1 MEPAEA
7 PSLMLQAEKAL
18 QQPIKPHLFSHC
30 PTMDLV
36 AVVGQDDNLDVY
48 RLNGQRAFG
57 LKRRM
62 GSAVESI
69 CWKFNGQHLA
79 VAWDDG
85 TIDIVS
91 SETGKTVKQV
101 HREASLAPS
110 EDEIMA
116 PKVSC
121 LGWGV
126 NFIDVDSVKGR
137 TSSTRVTRNG
147 SVALSDDVFDTTDE
161 WAERQDEVTLDDF
174 LERQPDLQKL
184 GIATDLPDQIALID
198 VQDVLPKF
206 PVIPAPPATPM
217 QMMSKSSSSDA
228 FSSQQSIDAIF
239 HSQHLRDHNSVDVL
253 LVGSEDGSLSPTL
266 YDSLEIGGMRLPG
279 NWSLSNTRPLLTA
292 SHPYSCSH
300 LSLMEVK
307 DEQSQ
312 NVRLALIPL
321 TLRFIPTTGIYL
333 HLIASK
339 TAQLQSLLMYL
350 RASLRTIIAY
360 FHHARDL
367 PSRFMMSIDE
377 TLASKGEPN
386 LVQSLYHLAT
396 TGHCPKTI
404 KEWLTDELTEN
415 GHKRWDHAATQ
426 GYTKVLEM
434 THENLLP
441 ALDRCSIVV
450 SMLRGL
456 ASYTGS
462 SSIINVAPQDL
473 TEILDTV
480 RSLRLL
486 GHNILV
492 YAGEERRQFVEF
504 SKWLRH
510 EIDTQAA
517 EPAPQAT
524 EETEKDAGVDFG
536 QLFAYIQRTL
546 KESRLTPFLR
556 RQQDLGDFRLGVLE
570 YEIVKNNLK
579 RHKMG
584 LHIEQGSLCTSS
596 VTQLLQTQCDKLF
609 AQITAWQ
616 AANCSLSCGLFL
628 EAEKPSETSDMRMV
642 YERQEESSNMT
653 TYVAIV
659 PSEAK
664 NQVRIHR
671 IVHADR
677 FEDVE
682 SDVRSMQANTV
693 EFSGATIQDVKFAD
707 DSSLILL
714 LRHDSASYLLFL
726 PYSIYSREFAP
737 TAQFTT
743 TTFAPE
749 TGAHAMPSG
758 SAIPLE
764 KRDSWRLEAVGADD
778 WRGYVKHVFPAGDH
792 FVPLRL
798 EVNGRKDRR
807 IICILGEDLRHYKIF
822 DLDYGAQRDGDGD
835 GDTTID
841 TIMSG

>member
-18 QQPIKPHLFSHC
+18 QQPIYPHLFSYC

-36 AVVGQDDNLDVY
+36 AVVAKDQNIDVY

-57 LKRRM
+57 LKRKM
-62 GSAVESI
+62 GGVVESI

-85 TIDIVS
+85 SIDIVS

-101 HREASLAPS
+101 HREASSASLG
-110 EDEIMA
+110 DETSA
-116 PKVSC
+116 SKVSC

-126 NFIDVDSVKGR
+126 NFIDVDSVKDRTGSAKATSNGHDS
-137 TSSTRVTRNG
+137 TSSNLFG
-147 SVALSDDVFDTTDE
+147 ITDE

-184 GIATDLPDQIALID
+184 GIAPDLPDQIALID
-198 VQDVLPKF
+198 VQDVLPKL
-206 PVIPAPPATPM
+206 PVIPAPPANPM
-217 QMMSKSSSSDA
+217 QMMSRASSSDA

-253 LVGSEDGSLSPTL
+253 LVGCEDGSISPTI
-266 YDSLEIGGMRLPG
+266 YDSLEIGAMRLPG
-279 NWSLSNTRPLLTA
+279 DWSLSNKLPLLTA

-307 DEQSQ
+307 GKQPQ
-312 NVRLALIPL
+312 HVRLVLVPL
-321 TLRFIPTTGIYL
+321 TLRFIPSTGIYL

-339 TAQLQSLLMYL
+339 TAQLQSLLLYL
-350 RASLRTIIAY
+350 RACLKTIISY
-360 FHHARDL
+360 FRHARDL
-367 PSRFMMSIDE
+367 PSRFMLNVDE
-377 TLASKGEPN
+377 TLASKGEPD
-386 LVQSLYHLAT
+386 LVQSLYHLAA

-404 KEWLTDELTEN
+404 KEWLTDELTES
-415 GHKRWDHAATQ
+415 GHKRWDQAATQ

-456 ASYTGS
+456 ARYTGS
-462 SSIINVAPQDL
+462 CSIINVPPEDL
-473 TEILDTV
+473 TEILETV

-486 GHNILV
+486 GHNILI
-492 YAGEERRQFVEF
+492 YAGEERRQFLAF

-517 EPAPQAT
+517 EPSPQAN
-524 EETEKDAGVDFG
+524 EEAEKDVGIDFA
-536 QLFAYIQRTL
+536 QLLAYIPKTL
-546 KESRLTPFLR
+546 KESKLAPFLR
-556 RQQDLGDFRLGVLE
+556 RQQDLGTFKLEVVE
-570 YEIVKNNLK
+570 YENVKNNLQSL
-579 RHKMG
+579 KMG
-584 LHIEQGSLCTSS
+584 RPVQEGSLCTWS
-596 VTQLLQTQCDKLF
+596 VTQLLKAQCDKLF
-609 AQITAWQ
+609 TQITAWQ
-616 AANCSLSCGLFL
+616 AANCGLSCGLIL
-628 EAEKPSETSDMRMV
+628 EAEETSDARDMRIV
-642 YERQEESSNMT
+642 HERLEESSNLT

-659 PSEAK
+659 PSGNK
-664 NQVRIHR
+664 SQVRLHR
-671 IVHADR
+671 VVHADK
-677 FEDVE
+677 FESIE
-682 SDVRSMQANTV
+682 NDVRSMQANTV
-693 EFSGATIQDVKFAD
+693 QFSGATIKDVKFAD
-707 DSSLILL
+707 DSSLLLL
-714 LRHDSASYLLFL
+714 LRNDTTSYLLFL
-726 PYSIYSREFAP
+726 PYSVFSRDFAP

-743 TTFAPE
+743 ATFAQE
-749 TGAHAMPSG
+749 TSAYALPGG

-764 KRDSWRLEAVGADD
+764 NRDSWQFEAANTDH
-778 WRGYVKHVFPAGDH
+778 WSRYVKHVFPAGDH

-807 IICILGEDLRHYKIF
+807 IVCVLGEDLRHYKIF
-822 DLDYGAQRDGDGD
+822 DLDYGAQRDGDGE
-835 GDTTID
+835 GETTID